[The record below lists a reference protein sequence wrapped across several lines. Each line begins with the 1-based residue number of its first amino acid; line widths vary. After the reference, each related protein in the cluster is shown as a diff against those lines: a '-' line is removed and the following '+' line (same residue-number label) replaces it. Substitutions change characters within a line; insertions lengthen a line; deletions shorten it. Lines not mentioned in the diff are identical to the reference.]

1 MAPKGPQDHAPSY
14 YTQSAGPYG
23 QPGQANPYMPG
34 ASYGQPAN
42 DPYAQHSMPDPY
54 ALNSGQVHSPTR
66 LLIQQ
71 AAPEAI
77 YTQLTHQAELPWH
90 MQGHPGHQPAYNIP
104 SPQAPQQGFQQQG
117 FLAPNDPLM
126 AMGTSMLRQS
136 GQTYL
141 ESGKRYMQSWTGI
154 LSGAMM
160 QHEFD
165 ISSSYGVC
173 FQEDDTSCPC
183 VPAWDTCCKRCTSCC

>member
-1 MAPKGPQDHAPSY
+1 
-14 YTQSAGPYG
+14 
-23 QPGQANPYMPG
+23 
-34 ASYGQPAN
+34 
-42 DPYAQHSMPDPY
+42 
-54 ALNSGQVHSPTR
+54 
-66 LLIQQ
+66 
-71 AAPEAI
+71 
-77 YTQLTHQAELPWH
+77 
-90 MQGHPGHQPAYNIP
+90 MQGHPGHQPAYNMP

-173 FQEDDTSCPC
+173 FQEDVTSCPC
-183 VPAWDTCCKRCTSCC
+183 VPAWYTCCKRCTSCC

>member
-1 MAPKGPQDHAPSY
+1 
-14 YTQSAGPYG
+14 
-23 QPGQANPYMPG
+23 
-34 ASYGQPAN
+34 
-42 DPYAQHSMPDPY
+42 
-54 ALNSGQVHSPTR
+54 
-66 LLIQQ
+66 
-71 AAPEAI
+71 
-77 YTQLTHQAELPWH
+77 
-90 MQGHPGHQPAYNIP
+90 MQGHPSHQPAYNTP

-173 FQEDDTSCPC
+173 FQRDVILFSG
-183 VPAWDTCCKRCTSCC
+183 VPAWYTSCRRCTLCC